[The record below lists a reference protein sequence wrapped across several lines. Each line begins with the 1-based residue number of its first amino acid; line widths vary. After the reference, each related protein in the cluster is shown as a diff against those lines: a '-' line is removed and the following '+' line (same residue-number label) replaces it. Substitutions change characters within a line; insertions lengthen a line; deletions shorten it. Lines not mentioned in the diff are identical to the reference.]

1 MPAMSKATRAKST
14 ALVSPYQCHRGRGRV
29 WSADHQRS
37 DQGRSGTGRSGTG
50 RSGTGRSGTGTDVAL
65 VLKSVGRRFYHTAQN
80 TALEPTTLVRVGGF
94 VGLAA
99 AIESAQIADQSVS
112 FWQWIIRSLSD
123 SRCSAAGHCEAMSF
137 RWSRWLGRLVAC
149 LRSDS
154 LRELLRNLLS
164 YLPSRLS
171 RI

>member
-1 MPAMSKATRAKST
+1 MSKATRAKST

-37 DQGRSGTGRSGTG
+37 DQG

-137 RWSRWLGRLVAC
+137 RWSRRLGRLVAC

>member
-1 MPAMSKATRAKST
+1 M
-14 ALVSPYQCHRGRGRV
+14 
-29 WSADHQRS
+29 
-37 DQGRSGTGRSGTG
+37 
-50 RSGTGRSGTGTDVAL
+50 
-65 VLKSVGRRFYHTAQN
+65 
-80 TALEPTTLVRVGGF
+80 EPTTLVRVGGF